1 MEFTAEKGCKLAHS
15 DCHHDFSGQK
25 GLERYDEAEVNAYIP
40 ESRHS
45 NCAVTEDQFFKD
57 YIFNIPAG
65 GSSVGSVNRSL
76 TPSAGSNIITELTGI
91 FKPEFADK
99 YKMFSV
105 NRQRL
110 GKEGEGEDDDD
121 EDESVRDPYKR
132 SFIEDVFQAEG
143 LTDDVFFISDTATH
157 NIMEDLASVRSQN
170 FYWIQNAQTLYDP
183 ASKTTHDTKA
193 GKRYGFRDESKKFTF
208 CWEKLN
214 SPPTIYPA
222 WEDNKETYAIDDNNK
237 EIMFYSNRKL
247 YMSIFKED
255 SRKPDTDY
263 TNHNSHL
270 LITYPKTPALFAY
283 ADSSLASKTSSIT
296 DIGGTE
302 SVKATALKDYIHS
315 LLRNT
320 ESAAWSRY
328 QRTNMA
334 NKFLAKHLGD
344 AGQALA
350 GLKTNIK
357 LQRYVKKNDKNSGVV
372 DFESNNLIAF
382 ISFDRLAIASA
393 ILYNC
398 KIIVHAIISAGSKCN
413 SFIVYIR
420 KDLLDPKTNLLSLYE
435 SKKIND
441 TFSKFPLFY
450 SPDYKTK
457 YTNFNSNVERF
468 KRFLMVFNLSSD
480 RDYSLLLAIYQHF
493 INTLFLLSSV
503 HVDDSIIKEDIIL
516 NRLLRVI
523 NEKRSELKRL
533 NSAIDLEDKT
543 EYTATVNIDQLRSAL
558 TSTSE
563 ESDINE
569 LILGPLNNNVLMYTS
584 QLDEPPTTASE
595 ARKKRYKEKM
605 QKNNT
610 TIKRAYDIVI
620 ETIGRVDSI
629 FKELND
635 QFDLIDSVNAQL
647 DYIPS
652 FTPKRDESDL
662 KALGLKLNAINEY
675 KPYVSFASRQRVSR
689 TSTLDDEVNKRFGVE
704 IIKSIISIARKT
716 QHNFGEEFNAYLLGE
731 LDNFRSRAERSLLD
745 SDAGDYSA
753 SLLEKFT
760 DVLNLNVTVGKK
772 SSRKGGG
779 LINPSDTDSAESLSI
794 LLNIA
799 KEDINQI
806 QLGNDSKDPNMVFS
820 AGVIRDTTVRDLSEL
835 VYNIDIFIKG
845 FINVLL
851 LLKINGYYFD
861 NEKTIFK
868 NVYEYLFSTD
878 KPPTHEEKNVLER
891 YIDDVKNMRVNQF
904 YYNTT
909 ENIIDDNIFTFS
921 SSNVNIN
928 KAIYNY
934 INFSDE
940 RLTNNDKKII
950 TRIFGIRH
958 EDSKG
963 RTFHFPKELEGTPDK
978 PGILLILAD
987 KKRLTKLKAVMN
999 FVINYSASAA
1009 NEVEKL
1015 ISENTRSRTVSNR
1028 AVHKNTFKNPTQNNK
1043 AISVKGGKA
1052 YRKYFKQ
1059 ARKTR
1064 KIRYN

>member
-15 DCHHDFSGQK
+15 DCHHDFSGLK
-25 GLERYDEAEVNAYIP
+25 GLEKYDEDEVNAYIP

-45 NCAVTEDQFFKD
+45 NCAVNEDQFFKD
-57 YIFNIPAG
+57 FIFNIPAG

-76 TPSAGSNIITELTGI
+76 TPGAGTNIITELTGL

-110 GKEGEGEDDDD
+110 GKEGEEDDD
-121 EDESVRDPYKR
+121 EDESVRDPYRK
-132 SFIEDVFQAEG
+132 SFIEEIFQNEG

-193 GKRYGFRDESKKFTF
+193 GRRYGFRDDSKKFTF

-222 WEDNKETYAIDDNNK
+222 WEDNKEIYAIDDSNK

-255 SRKPDTDY
+255 TRKPDNDY

-283 ADSSLASKTSSIT
+283 ADSSLASKTSSVT

-315 LLRNT
+315 IIKNT
-320 ESAAWSRY
+320 ESAAWNRY

-350 GLKTNIK
+350 GLKSNIK
-357 LQRYVKKNDKNSGVV
+357 LQRYARKSDKNSGIV

-413 SFIVYIR
+413 SFVVYIR

-435 SKKIND
+435 SKKINE

-450 SPDYKTK
+450 SPAYETK
-457 YTNFNSNVERF
+457 FTTFKSNITRI
-468 KRFLMVFNLSSD
+468 KQLLMSFNLTTNKN
-480 RDYSLLLAIYQHF
+480 YALFLAIYQHF
-493 INTLFLLSSV
+493 TNTLFLLSSLD
-503 HVDDSIIKEDIIL
+503 VDSSIINEDVML
-516 NRLLRVI
+516 HRLHIVI
-523 NEKRSELKRL
+523 NEKRAELKRL
-533 NSAIDLEDKT
+533 NSSISLEDKI
-543 EYTATVNIDQLRSAL
+543 EYTPKITIAQLREAL
-558 TSTSE
+558 ASTSE

-569 LILGPLNNNVLMYTS
+569 LILGPLNNNVLLYTS
-584 QLDEPPTTASE
+584 SIEEPPATAT
-595 ARKKRYKEKM
+595 AAAKKRFKEEK
-605 QKNNT
+605 QRNDNAIKN
-610 TIKRAYDIVI
+610 AYDIVI
-620 ETIGRVDSI
+620 EVMGKVDGI
-629 FKELND
+629 FKEIND
-635 QFDLIDSVNAQL
+635 QFDLIDSINNQL
-647 DYIPS
+647 SAIPV
-652 FTPKRDESDL
+652 FTPRNDESDL
-662 KALGLKLNAINEY
+662 RTLGLKPSLINEY
-675 KPYVSFASRQRVSR
+675 TPYVSFGSAQRASR
-689 TSTLDDEVNKRFGVE
+689 TSTLDDEINKRFGAQILSKIVADIPRVRHHFGDDFTRHVISE
-704 IIKSIISIARKT
+704 I
-716 QHNFGEEFNAYLLGE
+716 
-731 LDNFRSRAERSLLD
+731 DNFRLKAEELLEE
-745 SDAGDYSA
+745 SNAGDYSKT
-753 SLLEKFT
+753 LLEKFCEKLSIGISRREKVG
-760 DVLNLNVTVGKK
+760 VLATTNVHAK
-772 SSRKGGG
+772 SKRKGGT
-779 LINPSDTDSAESLSI
+779 LMNPTYVDIRETLFK
-794 LLNIA
+794 LLNINI
-799 KEDINQI
+799 KDVNQI
-806 QLGNDSKDPNMVFS
+806 ELGNSSKDSNMAFNEGSFKGTTAREFS
-820 AGVIRDTTVRDLSEL
+820 EM
-835 VYNIDIFIKG
+835 VYDVDVFIKG

-851 LLKINGYYFD
+851 LVKSSGYYFD
-861 NEKTIFK
+861 NEKAIFR

-878 KPPTHEEKNVLER
+878 KPPSHSEIQVLTK
-891 YIDDVKNMRVNQF
+891 YVNDVKDMKENLF

-909 ENIIDDNIFTFS
+909 EKLLDKNIFTFS
-921 SSNVNIN
+921 SGNININ

-934 INFSDE
+934 INFEDE
-940 RLTNNDKKII
+940 RLTSEERKVVVKLFGSQPND
-950 TRIFGIRH
+950 T
-958 EDSKG
+958 KG
-963 RTFHFPKELEGTPDK
+963 ESFNFPKELVGTADK

-987 KKRLTKLKAVMN
+987 KKQLMKLKTIMESIIFYDALS
-999 FVINYSASAA
+999 INELK
-1009 NEVEKL
+1009 NL
-1015 ISENTRSRTVSNR
+1015 IGEDAPSKIVRHRYHGKTIK
-1028 AVHKNTFKNPTQNNK
+1028 HDLHNK
-1043 AISVKGGKA
+1043 AIAVKGG
-1052 YRKYFKQ
+1052 RT
-1059 ARKTR
+1059 RRRTR
-1064 KIRYN
+1064 KNKK